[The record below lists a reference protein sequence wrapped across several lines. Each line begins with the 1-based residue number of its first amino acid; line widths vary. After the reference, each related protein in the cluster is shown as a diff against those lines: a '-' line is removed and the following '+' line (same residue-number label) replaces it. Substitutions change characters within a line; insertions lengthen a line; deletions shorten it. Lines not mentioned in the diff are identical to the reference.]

1 MAALLQGQTRK
12 SSAAVR
18 AENKQGSDFRE
29 EDWEEEETG
38 QDSDDEE
45 ATESLERTVA
55 TQEKTAATQERT
67 STQKGV
73 SAKMT
78 VTPRCSDAPTF
89 QLFKE
94 QEKENGNVMSVEKEV
109 SKVNRY
115 CKWWVFRMVKWPTEE
130 MLEFSEETD
139 EMTLEEKS
147 QERGLICRQVIK
159 KFGSGLDDKEGWWR
173 MVNGEILLTMG
184 KRRACMAEV
193 IKKTH
198 QGEFDMA
205 WRVAQLESE

>member
-1 MAALLQGQTRK
+1 MKKIGKKKRQGKTVMTKRQRNHWRELWQRRRRLRQPRSEHRRRK
-12 SSAAVR
+12 GA
-18 AENKQGSDFRE
+18 
-29 EDWEEEETG
+29 
-38 QDSDDEE
+38 
-45 ATESLERTVA
+45 
-55 TQEKTAATQERT
+55 
-67 STQKGV
+67 ST
-73 SAKMT
+73 KMT
-78 VTPRCSDAPTF
+78 VAPQCSDVPTF
-89 QLFKE
+89 QLFRE

-159 KFGSGLDDKEGWWR
+159 KFGSCLDDKEGWWR
-173 MVNGEILLTMG
+173 MVNGKILLTMG
-184 KRRACMAEV
+184 KRRAHMAEV
-193 IKKTH
+193 IKKTC